1 MRAILFPRS
10 SLVPHDA
17 RVSSLGGHRRSRRV
31 RFGRSL
37 AAVSLALAGLVLAA
51 AFVGLTVQ
59 GNAIA
64 REIAG
69 YRSDIVADQAQH
81 DALAAQIANQKT
93 ADYVQRKARDYGYIA
108 PNESIIAVQ
117 RDGQASDALARV
129 VSEGPP
135 RIGRWFAFFFGA
147 R

>member
-1 MRAILFPRS
+1 VILFPRS

-17 RVSSLGGHRRSRRV
+17 HVSSRQRRSPRV

-37 AAVSLALAGLVLAA
+37 AAVALALAGLVLAA

-69 YRSDIVADQAQH
+69 YHNDLAADQAQNES
-81 DALAAQIANQKT
+81 LAAQIANQKT
-93 ADYVQRKARDYGYIA
+93 ADYVKQKARDYGYIA
-108 PNESIIAVQ
+108 PNEAILAVQ
-117 RDGQASDALARV
+117 RDGQTSDALART
-129 VSEGPP
+129 VSEGPS
-135 RIGRWFAFFFGA
+135 RIARWFAFFFGS

>member
-1 MRAILFPRS
+1 
-10 SLVPHDA
+10 
-17 RVSSLGGHRRSRRV
+17 
-31 RFGRSL
+31 
-37 AAVSLALAGLVLAA
+37 VSLALAGLVLAA

-69 YRSDIVADQAQH
+69 YHNDLAADQAQYN
-81 DALAAQIANQKT
+81 ALTAQIANQKT
-93 ADYVQRKARDYGYIA
+93 TDYVQQKARDYGYIG

-117 RDGQASDALARV
+117 RDGQASDALARTV
-129 VSEGPP
+129 TEGPS
-135 RIGRWFAFFFGA
+135 RIARWFAYFFGS

>member
-1 MRAILFPRS
+1 MLFPLS
-10 SLVPHDA
+10 SLVLHDA
-17 RVSSLGGHRRSRRV
+17 RVSSRHRRRSRRV

-37 AAVSLALAGLVLAA
+37 VAVSLALAGLVLAA

-69 YRSDIVADQAQH
+69 YRSDLVTDQAQH
-81 DALAAQIANQKT
+81 DALTVQIANQKT
-93 ADYVQRKARDYGYIA
+93 ADYVRDKARDYGYIA
-108 PNESIIAVQ
+108 PNEALISVQ
-117 RDGQASDALARV
+117 RDGQASDALARTANEAP
-129 VSEGPP
+129 S
-135 RIGRWFAFFFGA
+135 RIARWFAFFFGA

>member
-1 MRAILFPRS
+1 MS
-10 SLVPHDA
+10 SRHE
-17 RVSSLGGHRRSRRV
+17 RRSRRV

-69 YRSDIVADQAQH
+69 YHSDIAADQAQYNG
-81 DALAAQIANQKT
+81 LTAQIANQKT
-93 ADYVQRKARDYGYIA
+93 ADYVQQKARDYGYIA

-117 RDGQASDALARV
+117 RDGQATDALARTV
-129 VSEGPP
+129 RDGPS
-135 RIGRWFAFFFGA
+135 RIARWFTFFFGS

>member
-1 MRAILFPRS
+1 
-10 SLVPHDA
+10 
-17 RVSSLGGHRRSRRV
+17 VSSRHRRRSPRV

-69 YRSDIVADQAQH
+69 YHNDLVADQAQYN
-81 DALAAQIANQKT
+81 ALTAQIANQKT
-93 ADYVQRKARDYGYIA
+93 ADYVQQKARDYGYIA

-117 RDGQASDALARV
+117 RDGQASDALARTV
-129 VSEGPP
+129 REGPS
-135 RIGRWFAFFFGA
+135 RIARWFSFFFGS

>member
-1 MRAILFPRS
+1 VRS
-10 SLVPHDA
+10 
-17 RVSSLGGHRRSRRV
+17 RHRRRSPRV

-69 YRSDIVADQAQH
+69 YHSDIAADQARYNG
-81 DALAAQIANQKT
+81 LTAQIANQKT
-93 ADYVQRKARDYGYIA
+93 ADYVQQKARDYGYIA

-117 RDGQASDALARV
+117 RDGQATDALARTV
-129 VSEGPP
+129 REGPS
-135 RIGRWFAFFFGA
+135 RIARWFAFFFGS

>member
-1 MRAILFPRS
+1 VS
-10 SLVPHDA
+10 A
-17 RVSSLGGHRRSRRV
+17 RGRRRSPRV
-31 RFGRSL
+31 HFGRSV
-37 AAVSLALAGLVLAA
+37 AAVSIAVAGLVLAA

-69 YRSDIVADQAQH
+69 YRNDLAVDQAQY
-81 DALAAQIANQKT
+81 DALAAQIANQKSS
-93 ADYVQRKARDYGYIA
+93 DYVQQKARDYGYIG

-117 RDGQASDALARV
+117 RDGQASDALARTAQ
-129 VSEGPP
+129 EGPS
-135 RIGRWFAFFFGA
+135 RIARWFSFFFGA

>member
-1 MRAILFPRS
+1 MLFPRS

-17 RVSSLGGHRRSRRV
+17 RVSSRHRRRSRRV
-31 RFGRSL
+31 RFGRNL

-69 YRSDIVADQAQH
+69 YHSDLVADQAEH
-81 DALAAQIANQKT
+81 DALTAQIANQKT
-93 ADYVQRKARDYGYIA
+93 ADYVQQKARGYGYIG

-117 RDGQASDALARV
+117 RDGQASDASTATQRGGPAR
-129 VSEGPP
+129 
-135 RIGRWFAFFFGA
+135 IARWFAFFFGA

>member
-1 MRAILFPRS
+1 MS
-10 SLVPHDA
+10 S
-17 RVSSLGGHRRSRRV
+17 RHRRRSPRV

-37 AAVSLALAGLVLAA
+37 AAISLALAGLVLAA

-69 YRSDIVADQAQH
+69 YHSDIVADQAQYNG
-81 DALAAQIANQKT
+81 LTAQIANQKT
-93 ADYVQRKARDYGYIA
+93 ADYVQQKARDYGYIA

-117 RDGQASDALARV
+117 RDGQASDALART
-129 VSEGPP
+129 VSGGPS
-135 RIGRWFAFFFGA
+135 RIARWFAFFFGS

>member
-1 MRAILFPRS
+1 
-10 SLVPHDA
+10 
-17 RVSSLGGHRRSRRV
+17 VSSGHRRRSRRV

-64 REIAG
+64 REIAS
-69 YRSDIVADQAQH
+69 YHKDVAADQARH
-81 DALAAQIANQKT
+81 DALTAQIANQNT
-93 ADYVQRKARDYGYIA
+93 SDYVREKARDYGYVA

-117 RDGQASDALARV
+117 RDGQTSDALART
-129 VSEGPP
+129 VSEGPS
-135 RIGRWFAFFFGA
+135 RIARWFAFFFGS

>member
-1 MRAILFPRS
+1 MPFPRS
-10 SLVPHDA
+10 P
-17 RVSSLGGHRRSRRV
+17 

-64 REIAG
+64 REIAA
-69 YRSDIVADQAQH
+69 YRSDILADQAEH
-81 DALAAQIANQKT
+81 DGLVAQIANQKT
-93 ADYVQRKARDYGYIA
+93 ADYVQQKARDYGYIA
-108 PNESIIAVQ
+108 PNETLISVQ
-117 RDGQASDALARV
+117 RDGQPSDAFART
-129 VSEGPP
+129 VSEGPS
-135 RIGRWFAFFFGA
+135 RIARWFAFFFGA